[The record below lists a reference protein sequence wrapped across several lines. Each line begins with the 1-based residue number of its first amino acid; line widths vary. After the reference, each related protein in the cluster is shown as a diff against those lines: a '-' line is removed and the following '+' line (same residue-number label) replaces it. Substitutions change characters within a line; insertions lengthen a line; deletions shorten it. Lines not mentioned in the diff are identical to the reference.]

1 MTLIRKIRKALK
13 APAGLRRGGA
23 RMIDITRC
31 DEVGFDAALDGSQPF
46 GRTRLLDGGGY
57 IHPRRML
64 WSCEIEGIQR
74 PHLSRAKIPDIDLYF
89 VTDAIVGGHGSHL
102 LKDGKV
108 VFAEGPYPE
117 YVKFWFENGITPQQW
132 AVTAP
137 VEREIDTAFVI
148 AHFNFVWG
156 HWLTEIYP
164 KLFLIKAL
172 AKIGVSA
179 PILLPKTAPGYVA
192 DIIGQ
197 TLPGQEIV
205 FYDPVLESVRVRRA
219 LLPHMLNRQYVFH
232 DFLLAGLDG
241 EALAAPRWGEPGKL
255 FVSRRNLK
263 DTGSYRRMLNHDEIE
278 DIAETIGLQPIS
290 PEQLSW
296 SDQISAFANA
306 SVVVGE
312 FGSGL
317 HNTLFSPAQTKV
329 MGLNW
334 IVDVQSRIANFKQHD
349 IGYLLAPDGVPRTH
363 TLAEGVQDYTI
374 DPEAFRFRVQQ
385 VMEAADRPPL
395 RRYEDIPVLRPTART
410 RAG

>member
-13 APAGLRRGGA
+13 SPAGLRRRGA
-23 RMIDITRC
+23 RMIDISRC
-31 DEVGFDAALDGSQPF
+31 DEVGFDAVLNGQQPF

-64 WSCEIEGIQR
+64 WPCEVEGIQR

-172 AKIGVSA
+172 KNLGVSQVIA
-179 PILLPKTAPGYVA
+179 K
-192 DIIGQ
+192 
-197 TLPGQEIV
+197 
-205 FYDPVLESVRVRRA
+205 
-219 LLPHMLNRQYVFH
+219 
-232 DFLLAGLDG
+232 AGLR
-241 EALAAPRWGEPGKL
+241 LA
-255 FVSRRNLK
+255 
-263 DTGSYRRMLNHDEIE
+263 
-278 DIAETIGLQPIS
+278 IS
-290 PEQLSW
+290 PT
-296 SDQISAFANA
+296 D
-306 SVVVGE
+306 
-312 FGSGL
+312 
-317 HNTLFSPAQTKV
+317 
-329 MGLNW
+329 
-334 IVDVQSRIANFKQHD
+334 
-349 IGYLLAPDGVPRTH
+349 
-363 TLAEGVQDYTI
+363 
-374 DPEAFRFRVQQ
+374 
-385 VMEAADRPPL
+385 
-395 RRYEDIPVLRPTART
+395 
-410 RAG
+410 